1 MNCVKDILNRVGE
14 VQPLPGT
21 VLRLIQV
28 VNDPASTV
36 EQMVEAVR
44 YDQAVTSKMLRIVNS
59 AYFSFSRE
67 IGSLNEALRVLG
79 TLKVLQLVMAVHTNS
94 LLAKGQ
100 RGYGL
105 EPGKLWQHSV
115 GVALASAA
123 LADHLRQPNKNLLFT
138 VGLLHDIGKVV
149 LNEYVAEEF
158 ADIVRRVIDEK
169 ISFPEAERAA
179 LGTSHD
185 EIGAQVAEKWKLP
198 DAIVR
203 GIRYHHSPG
212 DLDPADILVDILHLA
227 DCTCLMLGI
236 GLGSDGL
243 YYRADEEVMS
253 RRGLRESDLETL
265 GAQVLVELKRVQ
277 ALFAEGN
284 ASQAG
289 PKAGSR
295 QEN

>member
-1 MNCVKDILNRVGE
+1 MNCVKDILSRVGE

-28 VNDPASTV
+28 VNNPNSTV

-44 YDQAVTSKMLRIVNS
+44 YDQAVTSQMLRIVNS

-67 IGSLNEALRVLG
+67 ISSLNEALRVLG
-79 TLKVLQLVMAVHTNS
+79 SLKVLQLVMAIHTNS
-94 LLAKGQ
+94 LLAKDQ

-105 EPGKLWQHSV
+105 SPGKLWQHSV

-138 VGLLHDIGKVV
+138 AGLLHDIGKVI

-158 ADIVRRVIDEK
+158 ADIVTQVGEKK
-169 ISFPEAERAA
+169 ISFSEAEKLA
-179 LGTSHD
+179 LGFSHD
-185 EIGAQVAEKWKLP
+185 EIGAQVAEKWQLP
-198 DAIVR
+198 DTIVR
-203 GIRYHHSPG
+203 GIRYHHDPG
-212 DLDPADILVDILHLA
+212 AADPPDVLVDILHLA

-236 GLGSDGL
+236 GIGSDGL
-243 YYRADEEVMS
+243 FYRADEEVMT
-253 RRGLRESDLETL
+253 RRGLRESDLEAI

-277 ALFAEGN
+277 SMFEEGN
-284 ASQAG
+284 PSKSGEQA
-289 PKAGSR
+289 ASR